1 MMFYDPRD
9 NLRPDPLQHNPFNTL
24 IAPRPI
30 GWISTV
36 SGDGIYNLA
45 PFSYFNAISADPP
58 MVMFAPH
65 GKGPDTS
72 KDTFRN
78 LTEVGEFVVNIVSA
92 DLKSAM
98 NQTSGNYPHEI
109 DEFEAVGL
117 QAVPAVNVRPH
128 RVKAAKAALECT
140 VFDTMTL
147 PPAHNGRQNNLVIG
161 EVVGIHLDDNLITPD
176 GGVDQLALA
185 QVARLGRSDY
195 LTVERIFDMRRPD

>member
-1 MMFYDPRD
+1 MFYDPRD
-9 NLRPDPLQHNPFNTL
+9 NLRPDPLQHNPFNAL

-58 MVMFAPH
+58 MVVFAPH
-65 GKGPDTS
+65 GKNPDTA

-78 LTEVGEFVVNIVSA
+78 LTEIGEFVVNIVSA

-98 NQTSGNYPHEI
+98 NQTSGNYAHEI
-109 DEFEAVGL
+109 DEFEAAGL
-117 QAVPAVNVRPH
+117 EAAPAINVRPR
-128 RVKAAKAALECT
+128 RVKAAKAVLECT
-140 VFDTMTL
+140 VYDTMTL
-147 PPAHNGRQNNLVIG
+147 PPAHNGRQNNLIIG
-161 EVVGIHLDDNLITPD
+161 LVVGIHLNDNLITPD